1 MPFTPSHIAAV
12 LPMMRRP
19 VTRLPFVPTAL
30 VIGSMIPDVP
40 LFTSHWPDYHQT
52 HSVAG
57 VLTVDALATC
67 AAVALF
73 HLVFRAPLAELLP
86 RWIADRLPAP
96 FGLGRVRDLVWI
108 PVAAAAGAATHV
120 AWDSFT
126 HGRSVEIWGP
136 RMATEVFGLP
146 LFSLLQ
152 YLSTVLG
159 LLGLVWWTARRLRAL
174 PPRPA
179 DGQRRLSPT
188 MRTMTVLGIAT
199 CAVSGAVGW
208 PAVHQAQGPQPT
220 LFWAGVGLV
229 TSSACA
235 VTGYAGLF
243 TAFRVAR
250 WVRQP
255 AAASTISGLARPSR
269 SETTASATPS
279 GPTTP

>member
-96 FGLGRVRDLVWI
+96 FGLGRVRDRGRRGRRCGDPRGLGQLHPRAQRRDLGSANGDGGFRPAAVQPSAVPLHGARPARSRLVDS
-108 PVAAAAGAATHV
+108 AAAA
-120 AWDSFT
+120 
-126 HGRSVEIWGP
+126 R
-136 RMATEVFGLP
+136 
-146 LFSLLQ
+146 
-152 YLSTVLG
+152 
-159 LLGLVWWTARRLRAL
+159 
-174 PPRPA
+174 
-179 DGQRRLSPT
+179 
-188 MRTMTVLGIAT
+188 
-199 CAVSGAVGW
+199 
-208 PAVHQAQGPQPT
+208 
-220 LFWAGVGLV
+220 
-229 TSSACA
+229 
-235 VTGYAGLF
+235 
-243 TAFRVAR
+243 
-250 WVRQP
+250 
-255 AAASTISGLARPSR
+255 AAAQAG
-269 SETTASATPS
+269 
-279 GPTTP
+279 